1 MNLSEIKIVADS
13 SADFLTL
20 NDISFAS
27 VPLKIVTA
35 EKEYIDNAELDVEQ
49 MVNSLASY
57 SSKSSTSCPAP
68 EEWLKAFGDARY
80 VFCVTI
86 TSNLS
91 GTYNTACIA
100 KQTYEEEH
108 PDRKVCVVDTLSTGP
123 EMQLIMEKFHEYIL
137 NGKSF
142 EEACLAIND
151 YKKTTRLMF
160 MLESMKNLANN
171 GRVKPIVAKA
181 AGLLGIRV
189 VGRAS
194 EEGTLEVLEKNRGEK
209 KALISIVN
217 NMKKLGFNGGR
228 VKISH
233 CFNENAANSLK
244 TLILDAYKNTEIE
257 IYNCRGLCSFY
268 AEKGG
273 MILGFEVVNE

>member
-1 MNLSEIKIVADS
+1 MNLNEIKIVADS
-13 SADFLTL
+13 SADLPKLDQIF
-20 NDISFAS
+20 FAS

-123 EMQLIMEKFHEYIL
+123 EMQLIMEKFQEYIL
-137 NGKSF
+137 NDKSF

-209 KALISIVN
+209 KALLSIIN
-217 NMKKLGFNGGR
+217 NMKKMGFKKGK

-233 CFNENAANSLK
+233 CFNEKAAAALK
-244 TLILDAYKNTEIE
+244 ELIVSEFKNVAIE
-257 IYNCRGLCSFY
+257 IYKSRGLCSFY

-273 MILGFEVVNE
+273 LLLGFEVEK